1 MVSLATAAQQGQGLQ
16 ASLDAGINALSVR
29 QNVVFTLYY
38 GLAVTQ
44 DQTLFW
50 VPTDQQV
57 KVRGAL
63 HYSTDVLQEE
73 DQTVGSNTVIFTAEQ
88 EVSEFNTVV
97 PNEIWIGTWPVA
109 DSTVGLQVAFSRRGN
124 QFGPANLWHYVG
136 IAVLPPMSSQIVTSA
151 ASLPSG
157 PIVSN
162 SLPIWLTQNTFA
174 PVYTSFLVPPNVV
187 PPYVVAHVEPG
198 HTEALQGFPS
208 YVWPGTP
215 TPDTALQPIGSE
227 QLLRDRVRLT
237 LYGFNNQKA
246 TQFFVSLIEYS
257 LSTDAFGFSNSPA
270 IQDDKRIQ
278 REIVAIAMKK
288 TIEIDATY
296 YLSTADALAR
306 RLILQALVSTT
317 GTIQ

>member
-1 MVSLATAAQQGQGLQ
+1 MVSLATAAAQGRGLQ
-16 ASLDAGINALSVR
+16 AALDAGINALSVR
-29 QNVVFTLYY
+29 QDVVFLLYY
-38 GLAVTQ
+38 GIAVTQ

-63 HYSTDVLQEE
+63 HYSTDMLQEE

-88 EVSEFNTVV
+88 EVSEFNTVA
-97 PNEIWIGTWPVA
+97 PNELWIGTWPVA
-109 DSTVGLQVAFSRRGN
+109 DGQVGLQVAFARRGN

-136 IAVLPPMSSQIVTSA
+136 IAVLPPMSAQILQSP

-162 SLPIWLTQNTFA
+162 SLPIWLLQNSFA
-174 PVYTSFLVPPNVV
+174 PVYTSFLVPSNAA
-187 PPYVVAHVEPG
+187 PPYISAHVEPD
-198 HTEALQGFPS
+198 HTEALQGFPD

-215 TPDTALQPIGSE
+215 TPDTALQAMGAE

-237 LYGFNNQKA
+237 LYGFNAQRA
-246 TQFFVSLIEYS
+246 MQFFVSLIEYS
-257 LSTDAFGFSNSPA
+257 LATDAFGFSNSPA
-270 IQDDKRIQ
+270 IQDDKRTQ
-278 REIVAIAMKK
+278 REIVAIAQKK

-306 RLILQALVSTT
+306 RLILQAMVSTT
-317 GTIQ
+317 LQ